1 MMDKPKEIDNIPGG
15 DEFGELIKEYD
26 LKTID
31 SNHPVEGTIIDIV
44 EDRVI
49 VDIGHKTEG
58 VLDKNEIKDWQGNIS
73 VKPGDPITVM
83 PMRLNR
89 REGYIVVSCKEIKK
103 RMGWDKVQKAYE
115 QRTPMQGVVIREVP
129 DSKGFI
135 VDMGVEM
142 FLPMSQADI
151 RRIKAPEE
159 LLGKEF
165 TFRITRLNPKDHSGV
180 ISRKVIMD
188 DERREKAKELLE
200 SLNPGDVVKGVV
212 STVTDYGAFVNLG
225 GIDGLIHR
233 DNISYGRVS
242 HPKEKLQKGD
252 EVEAKVLNV
261 DHEKRKISLGI
272 KQLHEDPWLDI
283 EEKYPVGT
291 KLMAKVTKIVDFG
304 AFIELEDG
312 VEGLLHISDLTWE
325 GKPKT
330 VEEYVAVGDK
340 MWVQVI
346 ELHKEDK
353 KIKLGLKQLEMRP
366 EEKYIDNHN
375 AGEIVKGVV
384 KKILSARVFVEL
396 EPGVEGVIKISDIS
410 YFRIDTPKEFLTEG
424 EEISAVILDRE
435 LDQNY
440 KVKLGVKQLTDDE
453 WNEFFATNPPG
464 ASMKVKVKRVL
475 ERGVAVEI
483 SRNIEGFVRIGEVD
497 ENRITP
503 EELQELVKVG
513 EEKQALVVSAHPDK
527 KRVYLSFRALARK
540 KEREEIEKYMKPTP
554 ESVTTIGDLLQ
565 NEIDKKNE

>member
-1 MMDKPKEIDNIPGG
+1 MKEKRNAFFENVEIGQIA
-15 DEFGELIKEYD
+15 
-26 LKTID
+26 
-31 SNHPVEGTIIDIV
+31 EGTV
-44 EDRVI
+44 
-49 VDIGHKTEG
+49 
-58 VLDKNEIKDWQGNIS
+58 S
-73 VKPGDPITVM
+73 SIT
-83 PMRLNR
+83 
-89 REGYIVVSCKEIKK
+89 S
-103 RMGWDKVQKAYE
+103 
-115 QRTPMQGVVIREVP
+115 
-129 DSKGFI
+129 F
-135 VDMGVEM
+135 
-142 FLPMSQADI
+142 
-151 RRIKAPEE
+151 
-159 LLGKEF
+159 
-165 TFRITRLNPKDHSGV
+165 
-180 ISRKVIMD
+180 
-188 DERREKAKELLE
+188 
-200 SLNPGDVVKGVV
+200 
-212 STVTDYGAFVNLG
+212 GAFVNLG

-366 EEKYIDNHN
+366 EEKYIDKHN

-527 KRVYLSFRALARK
+527 KRVYLSFRALVRK